1 MRRALSAVGML
12 AIAMTLVA
20 GASGTNQANGTLQL
34 KAKFPVK
41 WHFLPACPT
50 GQPSNVTCYSFD
62 GQAVVPGLGRVTE
75 RYLKTY
81 DGACARTLPDFVL
94 TVAGKGDV
102 SGTVTGPACGAVPP
116 TQLTLDVT
124 ITGGT
129 GTYAGASGSIQI
141 TSAVFERSAGVG
153 VATDTYSGTLN
164 VSGLEFDVTAPVLSG
179 ARAMTLRAPKGA
191 RRVKVRYAVS
201 AHDAVDGAER
211 AACKPSS
218 GARFTIGR
226 TRVTCTAMDSS
237 ANTATARF
245 TVTVKP
251 ARR

>member
-1 MRRALSAVGML
+1 MRRAAYAGAL
-12 AIAMTLVA
+12 AIALTLVA
-20 GASGTNQANGTLQL
+20 GASGTSQSTGTLQL
-34 KAKFPVK
+34 KAKFSVK
-41 WHFLPACPT
+41 WHFLPACPA

-62 GQAVVPGLGRVTE
+62 GQAVVPGLGRVTA
-75 RYLKTY
+75 RYMKTF
-81 DGACARTLPDFVL
+81 DGACARTPPDFVL

-116 TQLTLDVT
+116 TQVTLDVT
-124 ITGGT
+124 ISGGT

-141 TSAVFERSAGVG
+141 TSAIFERSAGVG

-164 VSGLEFDVTAPVLSG
+164 VSGLEFDVTAPVLRG
-179 ARAMTLRAPKGA
+179 AHSMTVRAPKGA

-201 AHDAVDGAER
+201 AHDAVDGSEH

-237 ANTATARF
+237 ANSGTARF

-251 ARR
+251 TR

>member
-1 MRRALSAVGML
+1 MRRAAYVGAL
-12 AIAMTLVA
+12 AIALTLVA
-20 GASGTNQANGTLQL
+20 GASGTSQSIGTLQL
-34 KAKFPVK
+34 KAKFPIK

-50 GQPSNVTCYSFD
+50 GQPSNVTCYLFE
-62 GQAVVPGLGRVTE
+62 GQALVPGLGRVTE
-75 RYLKTY
+75 KYLKTF
-81 DGACARTLPDFVL
+81 DGQCARTLPDFVL

-116 TQLTLDVT
+116 TQVTLDVT
-124 ITGGT
+124 ITRGT

-141 TSAVFERSAGVG
+141 TSAIFERSAGVG
-153 VATDTYSGTLN
+153 VATDANAGTLN
-164 VSGLEFDVTAPVLSG
+164 VSGLGFDVTAPVLSG
-179 ARAMTLRAPKGA
+179 ARSMTVRASKGA

-201 AHDAVDGAER
+201 AHDAVDGSEH

-218 GARFTIGR
+218 GARFRIGR

-237 ANTATARF
+237 ANSATARF

-251 ARR
+251 AR